1 MTDNK
6 YNDSHCK
13 DLTAY
18 EAIENISTEE
28 KRVAELVR
36 VLKYIINQA
45 GFEIV
50 GRIGLR
56 NRETGRK
63 YL

>member
-1 MTDNK
+1 MTDK

-13 DLTAY
+13 DMTAY
-18 EAIENISTEE
+18 EAIENVSAEE
-28 KRVAELVR
+28 KRVAELIR
-36 VLKYIINQA
+36 VLKYIVNVS
-45 GFEIV
+45 GFEVI

>member
-1 MTDNK
+1 MTDK

-28 KRVAELVR
+28 KRVAELIR
-36 VLKYIINQA
+36 VLKYIVNVS
-45 GFEIV
+45 GFEVI

-56 NRETGRK
+56 NRKTGRK

>member
-1 MTDNK
+1 MTDK

-13 DLTAY
+13 DMTAY
-18 EAIENISTEE
+18 EAIENVSAEE
-28 KRVAELVR
+28 KRVAELIR
-36 VLKYIINQA
+36 VLKYIVNVS
-45 GFEIV
+45 GFEVI

-56 NRETGRK
+56 NKATGRK